1 MELVSPFLWSKKQNF
16 WLYRLIVMVKANISI
31 ELFCGAVEP
40 TFFDHARP
48 QKDSLSCR
56 KRAFLK
62 KRKTEVGV
70 TSQRKHFWA
79 TFTIKKSLP
88 RIMLDLRKRAFLA
101 FLAKTGL
108 FEIFRP
114 PFKFQK
120 WPKIRGAQYWKRSWL
135 KNYHRRTCTY
145 NRADL
150 ERELPHTLD
159 DLIPIDFFR

>member
-1 MELVSPFLWSKKQNF
+1 
-16 WLYRLIVMVKANISI
+16 MVKANISI

-88 RIMLDLRKRAFLA
+88 RIDAGLH
-101 FLAKTGL
+101 KTG
-108 FEIFRP
+108 FFGIF
-114 PFKFQK
+114 
-120 WPKIRGAQYWKRSWL
+120 G
-135 KNYHRRTCTY
+135 KNGT
-145 NRADL
+145 
-150 ERELPHTLD
+150 
-159 DLIPIDFFR
+159 F

>member
-1 MELVSPFLWSKKQNF
+1 
-16 WLYRLIVMVKANISI
+16 MVKANISI

-88 RIMLDLRKRAFLA
+88 RIDAGLH
-101 FLAKTGL
+101 KTG
-108 FEIFRP
+108 IFGI
-114 PFKFQK
+114 F
-120 WPKIRGAQYWKRSWL
+120 G
-135 KNYHRRTCTY
+135 KNGT
-145 NRADL
+145 
-150 ERELPHTLD
+150 
-159 DLIPIDFFR
+159 F